1 MRTSI
6 TVLAVLVLL
15 ISAAPRAEGQTTH
28 AAPQSALD
36 SALQQHV
43 SSTAADR
50 ETVLRVIEN
59 PEVTA
64 VAERV
69 GVDLTRAAA
78 AIATLDGQQLTELAA
93 QAQQVDQA
101 LAGGQMATI
110 NLVWLIIGLLVL
122 ILIIVA
128 VN

>member
-1 MRTSI
+1 MRMSM

-15 ISAAPRAEGQTTH
+15 ISAAPRANAQTTH
-28 AAPQSALD
+28 AAPQAALD

-43 SSTAADR
+43 STTASDR
-50 ETVLRVIEN
+50 ETVLRVIAH

-78 AIATLDGQQLTELAA
+78 AVATLDGQQLTELAA

-101 LAGGQMATI
+101 LAGCQMATI
-110 NLVWLIIGLLVL
+110 NLVWIIIGLLVL

>member
-15 ISAAPRAEGQTTH
+15 ISASPRAEGQTTH

-50 ETVLRVIEN
+50 ETVLRVIEH

-64 VAERV
+64 VAGRV

-110 NLVWLIIGLLVL
+110 NLIWIIIGLLVL